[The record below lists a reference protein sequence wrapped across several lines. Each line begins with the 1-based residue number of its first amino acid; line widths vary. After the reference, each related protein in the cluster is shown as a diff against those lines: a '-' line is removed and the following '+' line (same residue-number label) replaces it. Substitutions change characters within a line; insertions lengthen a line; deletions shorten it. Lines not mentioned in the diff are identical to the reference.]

1 MTSTPVIAVVSPK
14 GGNGKT
20 TVSAN
25 LAVAMA
31 RWSAPIIVDLDVHF
45 GDVEFAFRLDPLF
58 RLDRAVH
65 LVLESPDA
73 DLEHCL
79 STHPT
84 GVQALCAPDDP
95 VEADLLD
102 PLAVM
107 AVVDHLLTLGR
118 PVLLDTAGGISEYT
132 LGALDRATAGVI
144 VSGTDV
150 PSVQAARKLLS
161 TMRRMHMDL
170 SGVHLVVNR
179 STARCGLSVADVENA
194 LGIRASL
201 CVPEHQALTAGMNQ
215 GCPVTESDP
224 GSPISLA
231 FEDLAARLLC
241 VDVNAAARIGLLRR
255 FRR

>member
-1 MTSTPVIAVVSPK
+1 MTPAPVIAVVSPK

-31 RWSAPIIVDLDVHF
+31 RWSPPIIVDLDVHF

-58 RLDRAVH
+58 RLDRAVR
-65 LVLESPDA
+65 LVSESPDA
-73 DLEHCL
+73 DLDHCL

-84 GVQALCAPDDP
+84 AVQALCAPDDP
-95 VEADLLD
+95 VDGDLLD
-102 PLAVM
+102 PIAVM
-107 AVVDHLLTLGR
+107 AVVDRLLTLGR

-132 LGALDRATAGVI
+132 LGALDRATATVI

-150 PSVQAARKLLS
+150 PSVQAARKLLV
-161 TMRRMHMDL
+161 TMRRMHLDL

-179 STARCGLSVADVENA
+179 SNAGCGLSVSDVETA
-194 LGIRASL
+194 LGLPAAL
-201 CVPEHQALTAGMNQ
+201 AVPEHQALTAGMNQ

-224 GSPISLA
+224 GSPIASA
-231 FEDLAARLLC
+231 FEGLAAHLLGM
-241 VDVNAAARIGLLRR
+241 DVTDGPGPGLLRR